1 MPVKRTQRTEIV
13 GFALCAAL
21 CGIPAICIA
30 GPAQDQ
36 APAAEHKQKDRDK
49 DRNAQDERK
58 EPDPARHGRASMRRR
73 ADKIMLQKRSREIA
87 AQNRQPKNGKAAR
100 QLNSSRATRRENG
113 SIMARRRSIE
123 NRLLRV
129 VHTGLHQMPTI
140 NFGVKIRP
148 DCASI
153 SKVSL
158 LGWIAATGHTS

>member
-1 MPVKRTQRTEIV
+1 VQRCVAFLPFVLPGLRRIKRQRQSISSKIAIKIV
-13 GFALCAAL
+13 ML
-21 CGIPAICIA
+21 
-30 GPAQDQ
+30 
-36 APAAEHKQKDRDK
+36 KM
-49 DRNAQDERK
+49 NERK
-58 EPDPARHGRASMRRR
+58 PDPARHGRASMRRQ
-73 ADKIMLQKRSREIA
+73 AGKIMLQKRSREIA